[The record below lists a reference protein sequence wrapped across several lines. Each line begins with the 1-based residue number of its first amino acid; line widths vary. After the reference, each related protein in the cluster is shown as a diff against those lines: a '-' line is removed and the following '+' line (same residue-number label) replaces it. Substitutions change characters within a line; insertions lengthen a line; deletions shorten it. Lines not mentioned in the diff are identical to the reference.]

1 MPIIASTRSAC
12 NEDDTRER
20 YGYTMSPSGR
30 VASTALW
37 MQQALVAMA
46 VAANRLAL
54 APVASK
60 AEHSLISTH

>member
-1 MPIIASTRSAC
+1 MPINASTRSAC

-20 YGYTMSPSGR
+20 YGYTMSPSGC

-46 VAANRLAL
+46 VAANDTCFRQKPQKLT
-54 APVASK
+54 V
-60 AEHSLISTH
+60 